1 MKKLQIIL
9 PLALILCFMVGCQ
22 DKEAMAELE
31 AIKAQAEI
39 EKENIALVKR
49 RYEAWN
55 SGDVEAIKEVIINRG
70 RKQTRSDNVG
80 ACLFG
85 RNRV

>member
-1 MKKLQIIL
+1 MKKLLMVI

-22 DKEAMAELE
+22 DKEAMAELD
-31 AIKAQAEI
+31 AMKAQAEI
-39 EKENIALVKR
+39 EEENIALVKR